1 MKLPGQ
7 TISLL
12 DKQEAV
18 GGTGG
23 RYLFDSGCN
32 VTGLRKVHIE
42 QGKDGCCWYVIKRI
56 FLEFNNHTDSN
67 QDTKQERHPQY
78 FHYYNVSTK
87 LSTFELN
94 PNDHIIKVNVWSDD
108 DFVTGISFFLMSGTV
123 SQLYGA
129 PSKSDTVSTF
139 EGKNGATM
147 VGIHGCFSECAIE
160 RLGITFAKTMHD
172 DLGFPPNHIDDAS
185 WSTLQK
191 EIESSCTVTTTTN
204 DKKEDESWADVNDGH
219 NDGKD
224 ISALDGSNEGTRAN

>member
-23 RYLFDSGCN
+23 SIFDSGCN
-32 VTGLRKVHIE
+32 VTGLRKVHME
-42 QGKDGCCWYVIKRI
+42 CCLYVIKRI

-78 FHYYNVSTK
+78 FDYYNVDNK

-123 SQLYGA
+123 SQLYGL
-129 PSKSDTVSTF
+129 PSEFDTLTTF

-147 VGIHGCFSECAIE
+147 VGIHGCFGEVID

-191 EIESSCTVTTTTN
+191 ENESSCTVTTTTN

-219 NDGKD
+219 NDGND

>member
-23 RYLFDSGCN
+23 SIFDSGCN
-32 VTGLRKVHIE
+32 VTGLRKVHME
-42 QGKDGCCWYVIKRI
+42 QGKYDFGCYRYVIKRI
-56 FLEFNNHTDSN
+56 YLEFNNHTDSN

-78 FHYYNVSTK
+78 FDYYHVDNK

-123 SQLYGA
+123 SQLYGL
-129 PSKSDTVSTF
+129 PSEFDTLTTF

-147 VGIHGCFSECAIE
+147 VGIHGYCSDFID

-224 ISALDGSNEGTRAN
+224 MSALDGSNEGTRAN